1 MQYKACTIIA
11 PNMKCA
17 INRFPITRFPPDIPE
32 LFIDTLTAIKFPD
45 ISRFSRPLATRRICS
60 KRNWWIWIVTGH
72 THTEKPFQQHMQCT
86 DLAVGV
92 SQEVVDDGDE
102 VNWRVL
108 TFNTDNCIQLGSKL
122 THLLLTAPHI
132 TLSIKHIQWAPSTG
146 LQQADSSPPHITLT
160 IKHTQWAPS
169 IGLQQ
174 ADSSPPCCSSHN
186 PDHQTYTM
194 TTIDRPAASWLISSL
209 LLLT

>member
-17 INRFPITRFPPDIPE
+17 INRFHITRFPPDIPE

-72 THTEKPFQQHMQCT
+72 THRKTIPATHAMHRPCCGCQSRGRWWRWRGELTCLDIQH
-86 DLAVGV
+86 
-92 SQEVVDDGDE
+92 
-102 VNWRVL
+102 R
-108 TFNTDNCIQLGSKL
+108 QLH
-122 THLLLTAPHI
+122 TTR
-132 TLSIKHIQWAPSTG
+132 
-146 LQQADSSPPHITLT
+146 QQADSSPPCCSSHNPDHQAYITLT
-160 IKHTQWAPS
+160 IKHTQWPPS
-169 IGLQQ
+169 TGLQQ

-186 PDHQTYTM
+186 PDHQAYTM
-194 TTIDRPAASWLISSL
+194 TTIDRLAISCTRL
-209 LLLT
+209 HD